1 MADKGFS
8 TILTTQKAPTR
19 GGSVRRHSRAEWYCD
34 CDHSYELL
42 DTTRKTNLV
51 PWWKKVSEKP
61 IVSMSSHTVLMKV
74 CLKYMEECP
83 AFEKYSYVSRFNVYN
98 ETPYNW
104 VNEKVI
110 LSEIPT
116 YQTDGWDAVAFK
128 LLLQSAVKN
137 RILYETYMIDYRLV
151 TDVTTRGKVIATI
164 PSLGPGQRMLVD
176 VYSYYRGD

>member
-1 MADKGFS
+1 MVDTGFS
-8 TILTTQKAPTR
+8 TMVSVQKAPTR
-19 GGSVRRHSRAEWYCD
+19 GGSKNRHTRAKVYCD
-34 CDHSYELL
+34 CDHRYTALSDEKKKMLE
-42 DTTRKTNLV
+42 
-51 PWWKKVSEKP
+51 PWWKAVKEHGF
-61 IVSMSSHTVLMKV
+61 VSMSSHSIWMKC

-116 YQTDGWDAVAFK
+116 YQTDGWDAEAFK